1 MLTFK
6 VVIIGDP
13 SVGKTS
19 IVTRFTH
26 KRFASHVSSTIG
38 ASFTSYTLDV
48 EEEKVR
54 LNLWDTAGQERY
66 RSMVSMYYRDA
77 DYCIIVF
84 DIVEH
89 TTDNVRYWI
98 TEYLNKTANQHP
110 KFVLVANKTDLDK
123 NAIINDEIYT
133 LANEYDVDIY
143 KTSAANGSQVE
154 ELFEYIGKTLVNMP
168 VEHRLTVQ
176 PKTKHGTSK
185 LSLNM
190 DKYHNCCY

>member
-38 ASFTSYTLDV
+38 ASFTSYTLDI
-48 EEEKVR
+48 EDEKVR

-84 DIVEH
+84 DITNH
-89 TTDNVRYWI
+89 TPDNVRYWI
-98 TEYLNKTANQHP
+98 EEYLNKTANQNP
-110 KFVLVANKTDLDK
+110 KFVLVANKIDLDK
-123 NAIINDEIYT
+123 YAHIKSEIND
-133 LANEYDVDIY
+133 LAQEYNVDIF
-143 KTSAANGSQVE
+143 KTSAANGTQIE
-154 ELFEYIGKTLVNMP
+154 ELFEYIARKLVNMP
-168 VEHRLTVQ
+168 VHHRLTVMPIKQ
-176 PKTKHGTSK
+176 QDTSK
-185 LSLNM
+185 LNLNL
-190 DKYHNCCY
+190 DKYRNCCY